1 MASVPIIVP
10 NRRGYSYRYRSGRSA
25 FTAVALAL
33 VILGLLFFLMFRMFD
48 INSFNFPP
56 IIFLSGFIGFIAII
70 IVISAI
76 SMSMS
81 ETYKKPKE
89 QYLKSYNS
97 QPQRHDQPQKQTQQY
112 NPYVIRKSI
121 QKEPEELIYKE
132 ITREIPV
139 VSTTN
144 YCRFCGAKVDRDA
157 TFCHQCGI
165 NLSS

>member
-1 MASVPIIVP
+1 MDKKKLASVPIIVP
-10 NRRGYSYRYRSGRSA
+10 NRRGYSYRSRSGSA

-48 INSFNFPP
+48 INRFYFPP
-56 IIFLSGFIGFIAII
+56 L
-70 IVISAI
+70 I

-81 ETYKKPKE
+81 ETYKKTKE
-89 QYLKSYNS
+89 QYLISYNS

-144 YCRFCGAKVDRDA
+144 YCRFCGAKVDREA
-157 TFCHQCGI
+157 IFCHQCGI